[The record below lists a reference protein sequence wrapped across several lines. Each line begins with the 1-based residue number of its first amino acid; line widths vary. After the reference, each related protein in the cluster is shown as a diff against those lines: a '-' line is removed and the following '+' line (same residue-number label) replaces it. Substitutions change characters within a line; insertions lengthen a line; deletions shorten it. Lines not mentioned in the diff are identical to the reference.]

1 MGVSKRGQANSQD
14 HSGRKSILDDVSM
27 TDLKV
32 PEQKLVASKKIEKLP
47 KIPKIAARDLGLIR
61 GSANL

>member
-14 HSGRKSILDDVSM
+14 HSGRESILDDVSM

-32 PEQKLVASKKIEKLP
+32 PEQNWLQAKRLKNYQKFLKLLP
-47 KIPKIAARDLGLIR
+47 GT
-61 GSANL
+61 